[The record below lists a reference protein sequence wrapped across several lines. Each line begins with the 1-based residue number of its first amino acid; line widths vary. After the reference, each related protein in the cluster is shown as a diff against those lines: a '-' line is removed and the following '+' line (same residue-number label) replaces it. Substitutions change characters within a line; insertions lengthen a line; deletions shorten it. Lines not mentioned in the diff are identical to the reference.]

1 VHTIQ
6 RTYLTIHA
14 PTPAMTTNV
23 DANMENG
30 HETLLSILCR
40 ERWHWDSEE
49 WSEIVFNENNT
60 GEVREIHIAP
70 LLPRS
75 MKAVAQSS

>member
-1 VHTIQ
+1 
-6 RTYLTIHA
+6 
-14 PTPAMTTNV
+14 MTTNV
-23 DANMENG
+23 DAQLEND

-60 GEVREIHIAP
+60 GEVREIRITSLASTEHK
-70 LLPRS
+70 RS
-75 MKAVAQSS
+75 GA

>member
-1 VHTIQ
+1 
-6 RTYLTIHA
+6 
-14 PTPAMTTNV
+14 MTTNV
-23 DANMENG
+23 GANMENG

>member
-1 VHTIQ
+1 
-6 RTYLTIHA
+6 
-14 PTPAMTTNV
+14 MTTNV
-23 DANMENG
+23 GANMENG

-60 GEVREIHIAP
+60 GEVREIRITS
-70 LLPRS
+70 LLPGS
-75 MKAVAQSS
+75 MNAVAQSPNPRLS